1 MYHENRLFFPSE
13 LQINQSISPLF
24 DRSPLH
30 STSSFFTPLLML
42 LIHLSKLQISQK
54 ILLDHVGEIYNTA
67 FFIYTKK
74 LKGQYKGKR
83 SALLRDG
90 GDPTET
96 QKKIGNNEN

>member
-54 ILLDHVGEIYNTA
+54 ILLDHVGEIS
-67 FFIYTKK
+67 K
-74 LKGQYKGKR
+74 LKMK
-83 SALLRDG
+83 
-90 GDPTET
+90 
-96 QKKIGNNEN
+96 NENPNITEKKV